1 MTSLAL
7 LGAAASQRFAGK
19 NRIINGAC
27 TVNQRG
33 TASAIYNG
41 GTVYGGP
48 DRFAFA
54 TGVATSGALS
64 LAQNTANVFNSPAF
78 VATVTTPFANTGA
91 AGLWG
96 IVVQRI
102 EGLNSYDLIGQPITV
117 SFLFASNVTGTFSA
131 AITDQGGNAYLY
143 NFTYSTATAAQ
154 RVTFTAPA
162 NSGLV
167 IPMSVG
173 AGLVLRI
180 GAYGDN
186 SAGSSALNQWTTGAL
201 YSTGLTNW
209 MNAVNNYIAFTN
221 VQVEAGNIATTFER
235 ESFAHTLAK
244 CQRYYQTSYFQ
255 IGSAVTSSGNVT
267 CNAIPFATVM
277 RATPSVSTSGL
288 SFSSSVSGCTLS
300 AASAAAITAYFTA
313 TAAINSGWASGTYA
327 ASAEL

>member
-54 TGVATSGALS
+54 TGVAASGALS

-78 VATVTTPFANTGA
+78 VATVTTPFVNTGA

-96 IVVQRI
+96 AVVQRI

-131 AITDQGGNAYLY
+131 AIIDQGGNAYLY

-173 AGLVLRI
+173 VGLVLRI

-209 MNAVNNYIAFTN
+209 MNAINNYIAFTN
-221 VQVEAGNIATTFER
+221 VQVEAGNVATSFER
-235 ESFAHTLAK
+235 ENIQVTLAK
-244 CQRYYQTSYFQ
+244 CQRYYQIIYPAIYAYGAASQ
-255 IGSAVTSSGNVT
+255 QVGNT
-267 CNAIPFATVM
+267 MTYAQM
-277 RATPSVSTSGL
+277 RANPSATFAGPTYSNASGAAVGNIL
-288 SFSSSVSGCTLS
+288 GGNSLTLTGIVT
-300 AASAAAITAYFTA
+300 AAGAAI
-313 TAAINSGWASGTYA
+313 INCSNGIML
-327 ASAEL
+327 SAEL